1 MRADSSQPAVKEAK
15 RSVALL
21 LELAGPLLI
30 VVLVAVLLND
40 YFAGII
46 SKTNTDI
53 PTVFVP
59 NHCFMS
65 DSLRQ
70 GTIPAWN
77 PLLMGGAPF
86 AGDPQSGWMYLP
98 AMLFGVLLPCA
109 KAVSFLLVF
118 HLWLAGIGVYAFL
131 RSEGC
136 SREAATGAG
145 VVLALSAAGSNLVN
159 SLPFGGALGW
169 TAVLLACASRL
180 FSSREWAGRLLWLV
194 PTALA
199 WGQLAAV
206 HLSQGLVLGTGA
218 LLVFGVFKMA
228 HAIRAGDLRPLQALG
243 LVALLLGALGAVNL
257 AYLLPRLSYLPHST
271 FSVGFRGLAE
281 IATGFL
287 DARPSNEIGKFLLP
301 TFPLR
306 LGLSPGGYLG
316 ATALMLTFA
325 GLLSRRRRA
334 LTLTFLTYGALF
346 LLASSGWVIKG
357 LKSILLHLPGGEFAT
372 HNPGRLSYAI
382 PFALA
387 ILAGLGI
394 DAWREEASVR
404 TRIMMIA
411 PGIVI
416 FGVLPVVFGA
426 NNERMRLLWLGAAVG
441 AVLLLVVVRWP
452 RLAIVLP
459 LILAVELSANVI
471 AGQSFDGVYRTG
483 LEVKREW
490 WPLEPVRRSTLDLV
504 DYEKGGAIANRV
516 TSEDRGRIVTL
527 VPGPTRFRPVISGA
541 EEAQGYNPTQLLRYW
556 TFIRYVYRQPL
567 IYSHSSFEFAP
578 KSVQDLLAVGW
589 LAKGGDEPVAG
600 LLPPVAREGPNFLF
614 PFENPTP
621 RASLVANVEM
631 VEDEM
636 ASLRA
641 VGEPKFDS
649 EQTVVLQREALAGDE
664 ASFTPGSTESGEV
677 SYRWV
682 GTQDARIEV
691 TAKRSSILVV
701 RNSYDRNWTATVDG
715 DYAEVVPA
723 DYLLQGVVVPVG
735 AHVVELTYRDASIG
749 WGVAGSLLSLGV
761 LLIAALGSASL
772 SRRSER

>member
-1 MRADSSQPAVKEAK
+1 MRGNARPPEVVAK
-15 RSVALL
+15 NKRNFAFL
-21 LELAGPLLI
+21 LEFAGPLLI
-30 VVLVAVLLND
+30 VVLIAVLMND

-53 PTVFVP
+53 PSVFVP

-77 PLLMGGAPF
+77 PTLMGGTPF

-98 AMLFGVLLPCA
+98 AMLFGVLLPCGN
-109 KAVSFLLVF
+109 AVSFLLVF

-145 VVLALSAAGSNLVN
+145 IVLALSAAGSNLVN

-169 TAVLLACASRL
+169 PAVLLACASQF
-180 FSSREWAGRLLWLV
+180 FSARDWAGRLLWLV

-199 WGQLAAV
+199 WGQLAAI

-218 LLVFGVFKMA
+218 LLAFGVLRMVQ
-228 HAIRAGDLRPLQALG
+228 AIRAGDLPPLKALG
-243 LVALLLGALGAVNL
+243 LVALLIGALGAVNL

-271 FSVGFRGLAE
+271 FSVGFRRLAE
-281 IATGFL
+281 IATGFR
-287 DARPSNEIGKFLLP
+287 DSTPSYGIGKYLLP

-334 LTLTFLTYGALF
+334 LSLTFLIYGVLF
-346 LLASSGWVIKG
+346 LLASSEWVIKG
-357 LKSILLHLPGGEFAT
+357 LKPILLQLPGGEFAT
-372 HNPGRLSYAI
+372 HNPGRLSYAL

-394 DAWREEASVR
+394 DAWSEQASVR
-404 TRIMMIA
+404 TRAMMVA

-416 FGVLPVVFGA
+416 FGILPVIFGA
-426 NNERMRLLWLGAAVG
+426 TDERMRLLWLGAAVG
-441 AVLLLVVVRWP
+441 AVLLIVVVRWP
-452 RLAIVLP
+452 RLAFVLP
-459 LILAVELSANVI
+459 LLLAVELSANVI
-471 AGQSFDGVYRTG
+471 EGRSFEGVYQTG
-483 LEVKREW
+483 MEVKREW
-490 WPLEPVRRSTLDLV
+490 WPLEPVSRASRDLV
-504 DYEKGGAIANRV
+504 DFEQGGAIARRV

-527 VPGPTRFRPVISGA
+527 IPGPTRFRPAISGA

-567 IYSHSSFEFAP
+567 IYSHSTLSYAP
-578 KSVQDLLAVGW
+578 EPVQDLLGVGW
-589 LAKGGDEPVAG
+589 LVKGGDDPVTG
-600 LLPPVAREGPNFLF
+600 LLPPVAREGPIFLF

-621 RASLVANVEM
+621 RASLVSDVEI
-631 VEDEM
+631 VDDEM

-641 VGEPKFDS
+641 VAAAGFDS
-649 EQTVVLQREALAGDE
+649 ERTVVVESGTLDLNETPSDPQPAGE
-664 ASFTPGSTESGEV
+664 ASYQAIGS
-677 SYRWV
+677 
-682 GTQDARIEV
+682 QDVRIEV
-691 TAKRSSILVV
+691 QAARPAVLVV
-701 RNSYDRNWTATVDG
+701 RNTFDRNWTATLDGEPVEVAPVDYFLQG
-715 DYAEVVPA
+715 IPVPA
-723 DYLLQGVVVPVG
+723 GD
-735 AHVVELTYRDASIG
+735 HVVELAYRDPSIG
-749 WGVAGSLLSLGV
+749 WGLWGSALAIGALLG
-761 LLIAALGSASL
+761 AALVVSRSA
-772 SRRSER
+772 RRQDR